1 MQQEIQEQKFGE
13 QSKQMTLTLHFCK
26 MAKDQ
31 KGHIFYRTYCSVG
44 QHYSC
49 WRNHGCHEV
58 K

>member
-1 MQQEIQEQKFGE
+1 MQQEIQEQKFSE
-13 QSKQMTLTLHFCK
+13 QSKQMMLTLHFCK
-26 MAKDQ
+26 MAKDRM
-31 KGHIFYRTYCSVG
+31 GHIFYGTYCSVG